1 MCTTSGA
8 TLHEGLKE
16 PCGAACLGNPL
27 NAMAWLTGELAR
39 RKRPLR
45 AGEIALSGALGT
57 MVPVSPGDAFEASIA
72 VSVLLQPG
80 SPKRDV
86 RLV

>member
-1 MCTTSGA
+1 
-8 TLHEGLKE
+8 
-16 PCGAACLGNPL
+16 
-27 NAMAWLTGELAR
+27 MAWLMGELAR

-45 AGEIALSGALGT
+45 ADEIALSGVLGT
-57 MVPVSPGDAFEASIA
+57 MVPLSARAMLSKRRSL
-72 VSVLLQPG
+72 VSVLLLPG

>member
-1 MCTTSGA
+1 
-8 TLHEGLKE
+8 
-16 PCGAACLGNPL
+16 
-27 NAMAWLTGELAR
+27 MAWLTGDC

-45 AGEIALSGALGT
+45 AEEIVLSGAFGM
-57 MVPVSPGDAFEASIA
+57 MVPISPGDASKRRSL
-72 VSVLLQPG
+72 VSVLLWPG

>member
-1 MCTTSGA
+1 
-8 TLHEGLKE
+8 
-16 PCGAACLGNPL
+16 
-27 NAMAWLTGELAR
+27 MAWLTGELAR

-57 MVPVSPGDAFEASIA
+57 MCLSARAMLSKRRSLVS
-72 VSVLLQPG
+72 PG

>member
-1 MCTTSGA
+1 
-8 TLHEGLKE
+8 
-16 PCGAACLGNPL
+16 
-27 NAMAWLTGELAR
+27 MAWLTGEVAR
-39 RKRPLR
+39 RKRLLR